1 MAYREDEDLA
11 FLGKVFSSD
20 LDVVFKLL
28 TEDKDGDKRFTEA
41 LTVNDLVKHHHPD
54 HKHYWHLIAEEI
66 QCFGGNSFANVLR
79 GGKGVLYKEVLTDVC
94 DKMKVNYN
102 KNSST
107 ETIEMNLLM
116 KVLTDSMKDMT
127 PEQLKTIAEEL
138 DLHTTNF
145 TSEAVTAALQV
156 AIKMGGFAS
165 YKIALIVANAIA
177 RAILGKG
184 LMFATNATITRT
196 IGIFAGPIGWA
207 VTGAWTLIDIA
218 GPAHRVTIPV
228 VIQIAFL
235 RAKLKYGQ

>member
-1 MAYREDEDLA
+1 
-11 FLGKVFSSD
+11 
-20 LDVVFKLL
+20 
-28 TEDKDGDKRFTEA
+28 
-41 LTVNDLVKHHHPD
+41 
-54 HKHYWHLIAEEI
+54 LIAEEI

-102 KNSST
+102 KNSLT

-184 LMFATNATITRT
+184 LMLATNATITRT